1 MGIRSLSAASIS
13 TGAKRSKFW
22 DQVASIEGPS
32 GFYGI
37 DSYTF
42 PNSSLNTITF
52 SNIPQD
58 YKHLY
63 IVYNCRGTIND
74 GTRMYFNGDFTN
86 GNYYGN
92 GGWGVPTSGGQ
103 FTFNPTA
110 GNGIVDLFGLLGAFN
125 SYDHTSGYGYINDY
139 SKSDKLKSASALMTN
154 VTSTS
159 EGSIIYS
166 GGTRTASTAAISSI
180 TFTARTQNF
189 VSGSKIAIFG
199 IR

>member
-1 MGIRSLSAASIS
+1 MGIRSLSSASVA

-22 DQVASIEGPS
+22 DQTTALGLAGFVAL
-32 GFYGI
+32 

-42 PNSSLNTITF
+42 PSSSLNTVTF
-52 SNIPQD
+52 SNIPQS

-103 FTFNPTA
+103 FTFPPTSA
-110 GNGIVDLFGLLGAFN
+110 NGIVDLFGLLGMFN
-125 SYDHTSGYGYINDY
+125 STDHTSGYAYINDY
-139 SKSDKLKSASALMTN
+139 SRTDKLKSVSGMVTN
-154 VTSTS
+154 LTSTN
-159 EGSIIYS
+159 EGSVIYS
-166 GGTRTASTAAISSI
+166 GGTRTASTAAISSLTI
-180 TFTARTQNF
+180 TARTQNF
-189 VSGSKIAIFG
+189 VTGSKIAIFG
-199 IR
+199 IN